1 MSLEEVE
8 NMHEFHVRMD
18 INLFERIKLLASKYH
33 ISINEMIIELLEIG
47 YIKSL
52 RRDDNES
59 KDINRR

>member
-1 MSLEEVE
+1 
-8 NMHEFHVRMD
+8 MHEFHVRMD

-59 KDINRR
+59 KDINRRWN

>member
-1 MSLEEVE
+1 
-8 NMHEFHVRMD
+8 MHEFHVRMD

>member
-1 MSLEEVE
+1 
-8 NMHEFHVRMD
+8 MHEFHVRMD

-52 RRDDNES
+52 RRGKNEN
-59 KDINRR
+59 KDIN